1 VVESIK
7 QGKIMKRALRW
18 NWVAVALAAF
28 FAAAGLASAQTAPQ
42 ADASQYQVG
51 REVTLVGIVSSV
63 VENSKT
69 GPLGTHVVVQSA
81 SGLVDVHVGS
91 AKYLTMNK
99 LDLKSGDSVRILG
112 ENFTVGSDTVF
123 YARIVQDGTAAV
135 AVRSPKGMPLWKN
148 GKRLA
153 TNANAN
159 REGAL

>member
-1 VVESIK
+1 
-7 QGKIMKRALRW
+7 
-18 NWVAVALAAF
+18 VALAAF
-28 FAAAGLASAQTAPQ
+28 FAAAGSLSAQTAPQ

-51 REVTLVGIVSSV
+51 REMTLVGTVSSV

-69 GPLGTHVVVQSA
+69 GPLGTHVMVQSA

-91 AKYLTMNK
+91 AKYLAMNK

-112 ENFTVGSDTVF
+112 ENFAVGGDTVF

-153 TNANAN
+153 TNATAN

>member
-1 VVESIK
+1 MR
-7 QGKIMKRALRW
+7 QALRW
-18 NWVAVALAAF
+18 NWIAVALAAF
-28 FAAAGLASAQTAPQ
+28 FAAAGSLSAQTAPQ

-51 REVTLVGIVSSV
+51 REMTLVGTVSGV

-69 GPLGTHVVVQSA
+69 GPLGTHVMVQSA

-91 AKYLTMNK
+91 AKYLAMNK

-112 ENFTVGSDTVF
+112 ENFAVGGDTVF

>member
-1 VVESIK
+1 
-7 QGKIMKRALRW
+7 MKRVIRLSWMAT
-18 NWVAVALAAF
+18 AVAAALV
-28 FAAAGLASAQTAPQ
+28 AASGAGAQTAPQ
-42 ADASQYQVG
+42 ATSSLYQVG
-51 REVTLVGIVSSV
+51 REVSLVGTVSSV
-63 VENSKT
+63 VENAKT
-69 GPLGTHVVVQSA
+69 GPLGTHVMVQSA

-91 AKYLTMNK
+91 AKYLELNRVN
-99 LDLKSGDSVRILG
+99 LKSGDSVRILG
-112 ENFTVGSDTVF
+112 ENFTVGTDTVF

>member
-1 VVESIK
+1 
-7 QGKIMKRALRW
+7 MKRVIRLSWMA
-18 NWVAVALAAF
+18 AALAAVL
-28 FAAAGLASAQTAPQ
+28 AAASGAGAQTAPQ
-42 ADASQYQVG
+42 AMSSVYQVG
-51 REVTLVGIVSSV
+51 REVSVVGTVSSV

-69 GPLGTHVVVQSA
+69 GPLGTHVMVQSA

-91 AKYLTMNK
+91 AKYLEMNK
-99 LDLKSGDSVRILG
+99 LNLKSGDSVRILG
-112 ENFTVGSDTVF
+112 ENFMVGTDTVF

>member
-1 VVESIK
+1 
-7 QGKIMKRALRW
+7 MKRVTRLSWMAT
-18 NWVAVALAAF
+18 ALATALV
-28 FAAAGLASAQTAPQ
+28 AAGTAGAQTTPKAES
-42 ADASQYQVG
+42 SQYEVG
-51 REVTLVGIVSSV
+51 REVNLVGTVSSV

-69 GPLGTHVVVQSA
+69 GPLGTHVMVQSG

-91 AKYLTMNK
+91 SKYLATNK
-99 LDLKSGDSVRILG
+99 VNLKSGDSVRFVG
-112 ENFTVGSDTVF
+112 ENFTVGTDTVF

-153 TNANAN
+153 TNSNVNAN

>member
-1 VVESIK
+1 
-7 QGKIMKRALRW
+7 
-18 NWVAVALAAF
+18 VALAAF
-28 FAAAGLASAQTAPQ
+28 FAAAGSLSAQTAPQ

-51 REVTLVGIVSSV
+51 REMTLVGTVSSV

-69 GPLGTHVVVQSA
+69 GPLGTHVLVQSA
-81 SGLVDVHVGS
+81 SGLIDVHVGS
-91 AKYLTMNK
+91 AKYLAMNK

-112 ENFTVGSDTVF
+112 ENFAVGGDTVF

-135 AVRSPKGMPLWKN
+135 AVRSPKGIPLWKN

>member
-1 VVESIK
+1 
-7 QGKIMKRALRW
+7 MAT
-18 NWVAVALAAF
+18 ALAAAL
-28 FAAAGLASAQTAPQ
+28 AAAGALGAQTAPQ
-42 ADASQYQVG
+42 AMSSQYQVG
-51 REVTLVGIVSSV
+51 REVNLVGTVSSV
-63 VENSKT
+63 VENSNT
-69 GPLGTHVVVQSA
+69 GPLGTHVMVQSA

-91 AKYLTMNK
+91 AKYLELNK
-99 LDLKSGDSVRILG
+99 LNLKTGDSVRIVG
-112 ENFTVGSDTVF
+112 ESFTVGTDTVF

>member
-1 VVESIK
+1 
-7 QGKIMKRALRW
+7 MAT
-18 NWVAVALAAF
+18 ALAAAL
-28 FAAAGLASAQTAPQ
+28 AAAGAVGAQTAPQ
-42 ADASQYQVG
+42 AMSSQYQVG
-51 REVTLVGIVSSV
+51 REVSLVGTISSV

-69 GPLGTHVVVQSA
+69 GPLGTHVMVQSP

-91 AKYLTMNK
+91 ARYLEMNK
-99 LDLKSGDSVRILG
+99 LNLKSGDSVRIVG
-112 ENFTVGSDTVF
+112 ENFTVGADTVF
-123 YARIVQDGTAAV
+123 FARIVQDGTAAV